1 MLLSDALINLDPVEI
16 QKYQQNRYPCFFVDC
31 IEEAI
36 PGKSARGYKNF
47 TFNEWFFQH
56 NSENVPVVPE
66 AVQIEALTQ
75 VFLMT
80 FLTLP
85 ENKGEKTSFISVEA
99 KHIKPVKAGDRLD
112 IKSSLSSFSRGLARG
127 EAVGTTGGGRL
138 LRSKIFSSNPVCNET
153 VFASREL
160 KKYIVFNCVE
170 CKDF

>member
-1 MLLSDALINLDPVEI
+1 MADILTNLDPIEI
-16 QKYQQNRYPCFFVDC
+16 QKYQQNRFPCFFLDC
-31 IEEAI
+31 IEEVI
-36 PGKSARGYKNF
+36 PGKSVKGYKNF

-99 KHIKPVKAGDRLD
+99 KHVKPVKAGDRLD

-127 EAVGTTGGGRL
+127 EAVGTTGGG
-138 LRSKIFSSNPVCNET
+138 VCLEVKFLVAIPSVMKRFLPQEN
-153 VFASREL
+153 
-160 KKYIVFNCVE
+160 
-170 CKDF
+170 